1 MLQGVGHQSLAPCM
15 SVASACVVCTVC
27 MLHGAGAEQEPSS
40 PTAAAGFTAAPQSC
54 MSPMAAAI
62 TRHHGTPGSSSRTG
76 RTPVS
81 MVRESIPLFVSD
93 PSRAVGSALVVE
105 DSLDDQD
112 MQQLTGEGGLS
123 AGQVAG
129 MAAAGAAAAG
139 VAGRLLAHGG
149 PQRVTVGFGGSQL
162 NPLTPVAEGFLTSP
176 IPEE

>member
-1 MLQGVGHQSLAPCM
+1 
-15 SVASACVVCTVC
+15 
-27 MLHGAGAEQEPSS
+27 
-40 PTAAAGFTAAPQSC
+40 
-54 MSPMAAAI
+54 
-62 TRHHGTPGSSSRTG
+62 
-76 RTPVS
+76 

-112 MQQLTGEGGLS
+112 MQQLTGEGGMS

-139 VAGRLLAHGG
+139 LAGRLLAHGG